1 MNTKVLLAVF
11 KRNFVSYFASPLGYV
26 FICVFVLLSTIAAFW
41 TNEFFNANL
50 ANLDQLNAWF
60 PFIMLVFIPAITMGV
75 WAEERRQGTDELLLT
90 IPAGDL
96 EIVLG
101 KYAAA
106 VAIYSV
112 SLLFSLVCTLTVLA
126 RLGSPDIGLFLA
138 TYVGYWLVGLAMLSI
153 GMVAS
158 FLTSNLTV
166 AFILGALF
174 NAPLVFAVHADTILS
189 REAVMAV
196 KPWSFGE
203 QFREFG
209 RGILSFSGLVYF
221 LMIAA
226 MMLYLSMILI
236 ARRHW
241 VRGRDWLVQAAHYAA
256 RVLAL
261 AAIVVGA
268 NVVFHRHDL
277 RADLTTEKLSSL
289 APKTVELLSGLEL
302 KQPVQVE
309 AFISPTVPEGYVQ
322 TQLNLRSMLEELQ
335 ALGGDSVQVQINKT
349 EKASKEAARAEKR
362 FGITPRR
369 IFATSRGAMI
379 EDEIFMGVAFTC
391 GLQKVTLPFVDRGT
405 PIEYELVRAILSVSQ
420 QAKRKKVGILQTDAQ
435 LFGRMSFED
444 MSQGGDWWIV
454 DELRKSYEVVQVD
467 AAQPITEKYDV
478 LVAVQPSSLGPE
490 QMGHFM
496 DAVRGGQPTAIFEDP
511 LPFFADYVPGTAA
524 PKRPPGGNPF
534 MMNPAMGQK
543 GDIGPLWRLLGV
555 NFSGMEEGGAASGFG
570 GPSKDCEIIY
580 QEHNPY
586 PKLAGLPDEF
596 VFVDNACGAK
606 EPFNRADPITE
617 GLQHVLFPMPGF
629 VSRLNASTLDFTPL
643 VRTGDKTGTV
653 KCSEA
658 VSPLAFMMRGPRLN
672 DKRKK
677 VSTESPYV
685 LAAEIRGEVPAP
697 QFMADEGNKEEG
709 RKGAAPAA
717 AKPARPEGG
726 QVHVVLVTDIDFLTP
741 TFFRIREQGDI
752 PEERIHFDFDNV
764 TFALNIVDR
773 LAGEDR
779 FFEIRGR
786 RPAHRTLTRIDR
798 VTQESRTKKS
808 KEINQWQKRVE
819 EVRQEEEKKLNEE
832 VANLREQLKQKKI
845 TGLDALQRVEMVQ
858 REGQQRKDA
867 KVAQEQE
874 TVAKKVKQI
883 ESDLS
888 AEVRSVQD
896 RYKFWAVALPPI
908 PPFAV
913 AIVFFV
919 VRRAKE
925 REGVARSRLRS

>member
-1 MNTKVLLAVF
+1 
-11 KRNFVSYFASPLGYV
+11 V

-106 VAIYSV
+106 VAIYTV
-112 SLLFSLVCTLTVLA
+112 SLLFSLVCTLTVLES
-126 RLGSPDIGLFLA
+126 LGSPDIGLFLA
-138 TYVGYWLVGLAMLSI
+138 TYVGYWLLGLAMLSI

-158 FLTSNLTV
+158 FLTGNLTV

-174 NAPLVFAVHADTILS
+174 NAPLVFAVNADTILS
-189 REAVMAV
+189 KEAAMAV

-203 QFREFG
+203 QFRDFG

-261 AAIVVGA
+261 AVIVVGA

-277 RADLTTEKLSSL
+277 RADLTSEKLSSL

-309 AFISPTVPEGYVQ
+309 AFISPSVPEGYVQ
-322 TQLNLRSMLEELQ
+322 TQLNLRSMLEELR
-335 ALGGDSVQVQINKT
+335 ARGGDNVQVQINKT

-444 MSQGGDWWIV
+444 MSQGGNWWIV
-454 DELRKSYEVVQVD
+454 DELQKSYEVVQVD
-467 AAQPITEKYDV
+467 PTQPIADKYDV

-490 QMGHFM
+490 QMGHFI
-496 DAVRGGQPTAIFEDP
+496 DAVRNGQPTAIFEDP
-511 LPFFADYVPGTAA
+511 LPFFADHIPGTGA

-543 GDIGPLWRLLGV
+543 GDIGPLWNLLGV
-555 NFSGMEEGGAASGFG
+555 NFSGMEVGGGASAFG
-570 GPSKDCEIIY
+570 GPSKDCDIVY
-580 QEHNPY
+580 QEYNPY

-606 EPFNRADPITE
+606 EPFNKADPITAK
-617 GLQHVLFPMPGF
+617 LQHVLFPMPGF

-643 VRTGDKTGTV
+643 VRTGDKTGTERT
-653 KCSEA
+653 SDA
-658 VSPLAFMMRGPRLN
+658 VPPFAFMMRGSRLN
-672 DKRKK
+672 PNRKK
-677 VSTESPYV
+677 TPQDVPYV
-685 LAAEIRGEVPAP
+685 LAAEVRGKVPAP
-697 QFMADEGNKEEG
+697 QLMADEGKKEA
-709 RKGAAPAA
+709 AAPAA
-717 AKPARPEGG
+717 EKPAKPEGG
-726 QVHVVLVTDIDFLTP
+726 QIHVVLVTDIDFLTP

-764 TFALNIVDR
+764 TFVLNIVDR
-773 LAGEDR
+773 LAGDDR

-786 RPAHRTLTRIDR
+786 RPAHRTLTKIDR
-798 VTQESRTKKS
+798 VTQDARKRTS
-808 KEINQWQKRVE
+808 DQINQLLKKVE
-819 EVRQEEEKKLNEE
+819 EVRQEENKNLNDE
-832 VANLREQLKQKKI
+832 VAKVKEQLKQKKI
-845 TGLDALQRVEMVQ
+845 TGLDALQRVDMMQ
-858 REGQQRKDA
+858 REGQQRIEA

-874 TVAKKVKQI
+874 SQTKKVKQI
-883 ESDLS
+883 EADLS
-888 AEVRSVQD
+888 AEIRGVQD